1 MSAAPAGSPGTPG
14 AGLRA
19 GRQPAPD
26 RADAAPAPAWMPPVA
41 VVAFS
46 GRTDL
51 WWLHLLK
58 PGFRHCL
65 VALAQPGHGW
75 VLLDPLAHATRV
87 AWLPGRRD
95 PMAWF
100 LAHGLLPVPVRPQP
114 PAPRAAP
121 WAPFTCV
128 EAVKRALG
136 LRARF
141 VLTPWQLFRHL
152 TREEKK
158 VLDMRPRIGL

>member
-1 MSAAPAGSPGTPG
+1 VSAPPN
-14 AGLRA
+14 
-19 GRQPAPD
+19 
-26 RADAAPAPAWMPPVA
+26 APAPAGRPAGCGGQSVWWSPAA

-46 GRTDL
+46 GRADL
-51 WWLHLLK
+51 WWLPLLK

-65 VALAQPGHGW
+65 VALAQPEGGW
-75 VLLDPLAHATRV
+75 ILLDPMAHVIRV
-87 AWLPGRRD
+87 AAMPARFD

-100 LAHGLLPVPVRPQP
+100 LAHGLLPVPVRPAAP
-114 PAPRAAP
+114 VPRAAP

-136 LRARF
+136 IRARF

-152 TREEKK
+152 TREKKK
-158 VLDMRPRIGL
+158 VLDNGDIIGL